1 MHCHCVFIVLGVHW
15 LTGDVDEI
23 TYSLSHRG
31 KRTGRK
37 SEVATS
43 AAASAAAVAAV
54 GASAATNHKF
64 ARALHGCCC
73 FISAPYIYIHIHC

>member
-43 AAASAAAVAAV
+43 AAASAAAV

>member
-37 SEVATS
+37 NEVATS

>member
-43 AAASAAAVAAV
+43 AAASASAVAAV
-54 GASAATNHKF
+54 GASAATDHKF